1 MNIPF
6 LSLHDVTAKYKDEIH
21 EAVKRVVDSG
31 WYLQGK
37 ENEQFEKHYAE
48 YIGTKH
54 CIGCANGLDA
64 LIWIFR
70 AYIELG
76 VMQPG
81 DEVIVPA
88 NTYIATILAITENGL
103 IPVLVE
109 PRQDTLQI
117 DDSLIEERITERTK
131 AICIV
136 HLYGRLAYTEKI
148 GELCAKYGLK
158 LIEDNAQ
165 AHGCSYRAPQSP
177 EGEVVATTMQERTGV
192 NMADP
197 AYYPT
202 LKKRAAEMRANPTE
216 AENILWN
223 ALSEQKLGYKIR
235 RQHIVSQ
242 YILDFAYHDCRLA
255 IELDGGYHNT
265 EDQQYDDA
273 VRTKNLEALG
283 WHVLRFTNDEVYNNL
298 DEVLAKIK
306 SAIESATAT
315 SPTDASPLGECG
327 AGRLAKRTGS
337 LGDAAGH
344 SFYPGKNLG
353 ALGDGGAVTTDDD
366 ELAAAI
372 RALANYGSQ
381 KKYVFKYTGRN
392 SRLDE
397 IQAAVLDVKLRHLD
411 EDLKARQ
418 EIADYYYDHID
429 NPLIELPVRLPHE
442 NNVYH
447 LFPILVKNLPHNPLE
462 GKSSCQE
469 YLGDSTCMGDFL
481 QVHTATSPSGD
492 CGAGLCGADSL
503 RDKLQK
509 YLEDNGVGTVI
520 HYPIPPHLQECYQ
533 NSPFRGLG
541 GLPITELLADCELSL
556 PISPTMTM
564 EEAAEVVRLVNEFKE

>member
-21 EAVKRVVDSG
+21 EAVLRVVDSG

-37 ENEQFEKHYAE
+37 ENEQFEQHYAE

-76 VMQPG
+76 VMHLG

-103 IPVLVE
+103 VPVLVE
-109 PRQDTLQI
+109 PRKDTLQI

-136 HLYGRLAYTEKI
+136 HLYGRLAYTDKI
-148 GELCAKYGLK
+148 GELCKKYHLK

-165 AHGCSYRAPQSP
+165 AHGCSMPITS
-177 EGEVVATTMQERTGV
+177 
-192 NMADP
+192 
-197 AYYPT
+197 
-202 LKKRAAEMRANPTE
+202 
-216 AENILWN
+216 
-223 ALSEQKLGYKIR
+223 
-235 RQHIVSQ
+235 
-242 YILDFAYHDCRLA
+242 
-255 IELDGGYHNT
+255 
-265 EDQQYDDA
+265 
-273 VRTKNLEALG
+273 NL
-283 WHVLRFTNDEVYNNL
+283 
-298 DEVLAKIK
+298 
-306 SAIESATAT
+306 
-315 SPTDASPLGECG
+315 SPLTY
-327 AGRLAKRTGS
+327 RRTGS
-337 LGDAAGH
+337 LGSAAGH

-366 ELAAAI
+366 ELAATI

-418 EIADYYYDHID
+418 TIAAYYYDNIN
-429 NPLIELPVRLPHE
+429 NPLITLPKRLPDTE
-442 NNVYH
+442 NVYH
-447 LFPILVKNLPHNPLE
+447 LFPILVKNLPHNPLK
-462 GKSSCQE
+462 GKSSCHE
-469 YLGDSTCMGDFL
+469 YLRDRL
-481 QVHTATSPSGD
+481 QA
-492 CGAGLCGADSL
+492 
-503 RDKLQK
+503 
-509 YLEDNGVGTVI
+509 YLEENGVGTVI
-520 HYPIPPHLQECYQ
+520 HYPIAPHKQECYKPLLNLPLKGQ
-533 NSPFRGLG
+533 TFGMLLPEG
-541 GLPITELLADCELSL
+541 GLPITEMLADCELSL
-556 PISPTMTM
+556 PMSPTMTL
-564 EEAAEVVRLVNEFKE
+564 EEAKEVVRLINNWR